1 MDEIVEDETYVF
13 QVVALSTT
21 NYTSGSNE
29 YEIFIY
35 PYRRVKV
42 LTITG
47 VIGIFLCLT
56 AAGVVLYMK
65 RNRIQRLREAHN
77 VKI

>member
-1 MDEIVEDETYVF
+1 M
-13 QVVALSTT
+13 ALSTT

-47 VIGIFLCLT
+47 VIGMFLCLVVI
-56 AAGVVLYMK
+56 GVLLYMK
-65 RNRIQRLREAHN
+65 RDRIRRIREAQN